1 MAKSFKLALIYDEK
15 MALIARRRTLRAAL
29 VFAATYEKPCFIRTP
44 EGNLLTLN
52 TKEGY

>member
-1 MAKSFKLALIYDEK
+1 MAALKLALVYDEK

-29 VFAATYEKPCFIRTP
+29 VFAATYGKPCFVRTP

-52 TKEGY
+52 QKEGY